1 MKLED
6 GTCDHGMPDAGW
18 HWRPR
23 RAKFVACQ
31 LRWKPSEMRGPK
43 CDPDKDSSS
52 LLSRCLFLAWCVC
65 LRLFGCY
72 SSLTLSFNC
81 PSIVVY
87 GMLVSAHC
95 KCETEF
101 CEAIE
106 HRALVHDVAQN
117 SVINYPSVRTG

>member
-1 MKLED
+1 MALAITACQMQY
-6 GTCDHGMPDAGW
+6 GTGDHGVQNL
-18 HWRPR
+18 WRVNCVGSLL
-23 RAKFVACQ
+23 KCG
-31 LRWKPSEMRGPK
+31 GPK

-65 LRLFGCY
+65 LRLIGCY

-101 CEAIE
+101 CEATE
-106 HRALVHDVAQN
+106 HLALEHDVAQN
-117 SVINYPSVRTG
+117 SVINDPCVRTG